1 MIDKRRTNLNPIK
14 DFDTRKLRDTFGCF
28 ATGVT
33 VVSTVNESGEFFGL
47 TANSFTSLSLDPPL
61 VLFCLDYKALSFDAF
76 REASHFVVNVL
87 GEGQEE
93 LSTHF
98 ARSSLDKWNGV
109 DYETWKSGC
118 PVLPDS
124 IAVLECLTATRHE
137 GGDHLIIIGQ
147 VERIKYDESE
157 TKPLLYYK
165 GQYGNIS

>member
-1 MIDKRRTNLNPIK
+1 MDLDPIIK
-14 DFDTRKLRDTFGCF
+14 FDTRKLRDTFGCF

-33 VVSTVNESGEFFGL
+33 VVSTVNGSGEFFGL

-61 VLFCLDYKALSFDAF
+61 VLFCLDYNAFSFDAF

-93 LSTHF
+93 LSAHF
-98 ARSSLDKWNGV
+98 ARSSVDKWNGV
-109 DYETWKSGC
+109 DYETWKTGC

-124 IAVLECLTATRHE
+124 IAVLECLTVACHE
-137 GGDHLIIIGQ
+137 GGDHLIIVGQ
-147 VERIKYDESE
+147 VEGIRHDESG

-165 GQYGNIS
+165 GQYGAIS

>member
-1 MIDKRRTNLNPIK
+1 MELDSISN
-14 DFDTRKLRDTFGCF
+14 FDTRKLRDTFGCF

-33 VVSTVNESGEFFGL
+33 IVSTVNGSGEYFGL

-76 REASHFVVNVL
+76 RETSHFIVNVL
-87 GEGQEE
+87 GEGQED
-93 LSTHF
+93 LSSHF
-98 ARSSLDKWNGV
+98 ARSSVDKWNGV
-109 DYETWKSGC
+109 DYEIWRTGC

-124 IAVLECLTATRHE
+124 IAVLECLTVARHE

-147 VERIKYDESE
+147 VERIQYDESE

-165 GQYGNIS
+165 GRYGAIS

>member
-1 MIDKRRTNLNPIK
+1 MDLDTITN
-14 DFDTRKLRDTFGCF
+14 FDTRTLRDTFGCF

-33 VVSTVNESGEFFGL
+33 VVSTVNGSGEFFGL

-76 REASHFVVNVL
+76 RETSNFVVNVL
-87 GEGQEE
+87 GEDQEE
-93 LSTHF
+93 LSAHF
-98 ARSSLDKWNGV
+98 ARSSVDKWNGV
-109 DYETWKSGC
+109 DYEIGKTGC

-124 IAVLECLTATRHE
+124 IAVLECLTVARHE

-147 VERIKYDESE
+147 VERIRYDESE

-165 GQYGNIS
+165 GRYGAIS

>member
-1 MIDKRRTNLNPIK
+1 MDLDSISN
-14 DFDTRKLRDTFGCF
+14 FDTRKLRDTFGCF

-33 VVSTVNESGEFFGL
+33 IVSTVNGSGEYFGL

-76 REASHFVVNVL
+76 RETSHFIVNVL
-87 GEGQEE
+87 GEGQED
-93 LSTHF
+93 LSSHF
-98 ARSSLDKWNGV
+98 ARSSVDKWNGV
-109 DYETWKSGC
+109 DYEIWRTGC

-124 IAVLECLTATRHE
+124 IAVLECLTVARHE

-147 VERIKYDESE
+147 VERIQYDESE

-165 GQYGNIS
+165 GRYGAIS